1 MEGDGTRA
9 KEQRPIR
16 DPSLLRN
23 QSNWRTNMKILIA
36 GFVSLV
42 LIAPLARRLAIEKL
56 ESRRENTPPNHPSRT
71 GSEGPL

>member
-1 MEGDGTRA
+1 MEG
-9 KEQRPIR
+9 EMRPEPKGR
-16 DPSLLRN
+16 GPVWDPSLLRH

-56 ESRRENTPPNHPSRT
+56 ESRRENTPPNHPSGT
-71 GSEGPL
+71 